1 MLRLR
6 SNQGFL
12 TVGNVKSTD
21 VEWGDWQLF
30 SSTGAAFAPKLAV
43 KLQDEGVK
51 ALRLTMVTI
60 NYKWSIVWDIYSE
73 TNVLTLLWR
82 ETRQNQFINPLLFA
96 CVALARL
103 SCYNPGSWM
112 ILLAIAVNLFVL
124 VTFLYRYLTWS
135 PVDISAGIVILVF
148 ACKWSLC
155 FLACLGLILVAEWT
169 SLSSCVLYI

>member
-51 ALRLTMVTI
+51 ALTLTMVTI
-60 NYKWSIVWDIYSE
+60 NYK
-73 TNVLTLLWR
+73 
-82 ETRQNQFINPLLFA
+82 
-96 CVALARL
+96 
-103 SCYNPGSWM
+103 
-112 ILLAIAVNLFVL
+112 
-124 VTFLYRYLTWS
+124 
-135 PVDISAGIVILVF
+135 
-148 ACKWSLC
+148 
-155 FLACLGLILVAEWT
+155 
-169 SLSSCVLYI
+169 